1 MIYVMSDIHG
11 QKRRFDS
18 VMKQINLQPED
29 TLYVLGD
36 VIDRNPD
43 GIKILR
49 QIMAMSNA
57 KMLLGNHELMMM
69 NALYYPPP
77 EDEEWPE
84 YYYERKQSLWYRNGG
99 EITHNYLK
107 HIKKSVRQ
115 EIFEYLEKLPVNM
128 EITVNGR
135 QFILTHAAPAELYET
150 YGRKY
155 ECERDFAVWMRFDSF
170 PVLEDCTV
178 IFGHTPTIRFQYDN
192 PMTIWDA
199 KSWIGIDCGC
209 MLPEK
214 GDPWSGALGRL
225 SCLRLDDMQ
234 VFYSEEP
241 QYDNLKE
248 SRNSIMDDGKVTIT
262 IEIDAELLAQVTEVL
277 KSYGLTPEEAAVQ
290 FFKYCADPK
299 TQDHAIKL
307 LKRWKEEQEVQE
319 RNSANAK

>member
-107 HIKKSVRQ
+107 HIKKTVRQ

-178 IFGHTPTIRFQYDN
+178 IFGHTPTTRFQYDN
-192 PMTIWDA
+192 PMAICCLLYTSDA
-199 KSWIGIDCGC
+199 
-209 MLPEK
+209 
-214 GDPWSGALGRL
+214 
-225 SCLRLDDMQ
+225 
-234 VFYSEEP
+234 
-241 QYDNLKE
+241 
-248 SRNSIMDDGKVTIT
+248 
-262 IEIDAELLAQVTEVL
+262 
-277 KSYGLTPEEAAVQ
+277 
-290 FFKYCADPK
+290 AD
-299 TQDHAIKL
+299 
-307 LKRWKEEQEVQE
+307 E
-319 RNSANAK
+319 

>member
-1 MIYVMSDIHG
+1 
-11 QKRRFDS
+11 
-18 VMKQINLQPED
+18 
-29 TLYVLGD
+29 
-36 VIDRNPD
+36 
-43 GIKILR
+43 
-49 QIMAMSNA
+49 
-57 KMLLGNHELMMM
+57 
-69 NALYYPPP
+69 
-77 EDEEWPE
+77 
-84 YYYERKQSLWYRNGG
+84 
-99 EITHNYLK
+99 
-107 HIKKSVRQ
+107 
-115 EIFEYLEKLPVNM
+115 M

-248 SRNSIMDDGKVTIT
+248 S
-262 IEIDAELLAQVTEVL
+262 
-277 KSYGLTPEEAAVQ
+277 
-290 FFKYCADPK
+290 
-299 TQDHAIKL
+299 
-307 LKRWKEEQEVQE
+307 EEQHDG
-319 RNSANAK
+319 

>member
-18 VMKQINLQPED
+18 VMKQINLQPDD
-29 TLYVLGD
+29 TLYILGD

-84 YYYERKQSLWYRNGG
+84 YYYECKQSLWYRNGG
-99 EITHNYLK
+99 DITHNYLK
-107 HIKKSVRQ
+107 HIKKTVRQ

-150 YGRKY
+150 YGHKY

-192 PMTIWDA
+192 PMAIWDA

-241 QYDNLKE
+241 QYDNLKI
-248 SRNSIMDDGKVTIT
+248 S
-262 IEIDAELLAQVTEVL
+262 
-277 KSYGLTPEEAAVQ
+277 
-290 FFKYCADPK
+290 
-299 TQDHAIKL
+299 
-307 LKRWKEEQEVQE
+307 EEQHDG
-319 RNSANAK
+319 

>member
-18 VMKQINLQPED
+18 VMKQINLQPDD
-29 TLYVLGD
+29 TLYILGD

-49 QIMAMSNA
+49 QIMAMPNA

-69 NALYYPPP
+69 NALYYPSP

-99 EITHNYLK
+99 QITHDYLK
-107 HIKKSVRQ
+107 HIRKTTRQ
-115 EIFEYLEKLPVNM
+115 EIFEYLEKLPINI
-128 EITVNGR
+128 ELTLNNR
-135 QFILTHAAPAELYET
+135 KFILTHAAPAELYET

-192 PMTIWDA
+192 PLAIWDA

-248 SRNSIMDDGKVTIT
+248 SEEQHDGKVTIT

-277 KSYGLTPEEAAVQ
+277 KPYGLTPEEAAVQ
-290 FFKYCADPK
+290 FFEYCAAPK

-307 LKRWKEEQEVQE
+307 LKKWKEEQEAQE

>member
-107 HIKKSVRQ
+107 HIKKTVRQ

-192 PMTIWDA
+192 PMAIWDA

-225 SCLRLDDMQ
+225 SCLQLDDMQ

-248 SRNSIMDDGKVTIT
+248 S
-262 IEIDAELLAQVTEVL
+262 
-277 KSYGLTPEEAAVQ
+277 
-290 FFKYCADPK
+290 
-299 TQDHAIKL
+299 
-307 LKRWKEEQEVQE
+307 EEQHYGRWQSYDYH
-319 RNSANAK
+319 RNRCRTAGAGNRGAKALWPHAGRSRGAVLRILCRPKDTGSCDYTSQKVESGTGSAREK

>member
-1 MIYVMSDIHG
+1 MTGLELLKAPEATAGEIADIISAPCPPTIPAHCDG
-11 QKRRFDS
+11 VSCRECWLTWLTGEPIKEKEPPDKRTAPDEDGLHP
-18 VMKQINLQPED
+18 NL
-29 TLYVLGD
+29 VAF
-36 VIDRNPD
+36 
-43 GIKILR
+43 LR
-49 QIMAMSNA
+49 QR
-57 KMLLGNHELMMM
+57 KHLLGVLEDVKDDVNHELMMM

-107 HIKKSVRQ
+107 HIKKTVRQ

-192 PMTIWDA
+192 PMAIWDA

-209 MLPEK
+209 LLPEK

-248 SRNSIMDDGKVTIT
+248 S
-262 IEIDAELLAQVTEVL
+262 
-277 KSYGLTPEEAAVQ
+277 
-290 FFKYCADPK
+290 
-299 TQDHAIKL
+299 
-307 LKRWKEEQEVQE
+307 EEQHYG
-319 RNSANAK
+319 